1 MINERKLSE
10 NELDARFRAVKGLLK
25 NKRNL
30 VKKYGKDAEKVMYGT
45 ATKQAKNKVEKMNLE
60 NLRSMIEDALSAPV
74 KEQSP
79 FVLAADAARD
89 AGKKEFEFPKG
100 SGKMHPVTIK
110 KDINENEED
119 AIMELRNIVD
129 DLEEKADEAREVIR
143 QYFPDELSRL
153 DAYGVFN
160 VAYSNNRYD
169 TTLGKFVDNLE
180 AGEYDSLEEDS
191 EKEEKPDGRDV
202 YFGADAKEKRKERV
216 ARAVADLK
224 KHKEEYGLKEGDL
237 DVGHQDNEPHMLKKD
252 LYRIAKYA
260 TELFKMLD
268 KYDNN
273 SGEVDF
279 PHWWQSKIVKAKDM
293 MVSAKHYLDGEE
305 SVAKI
310 DAVIDNVEVVDDI
323 QENYTKDSLLKALG
337 QADDAFIQLG
347 DGSEWIIYN
356 PNSNNKDNADM
367 WNDKSVFALNDDG
380 DEKEIEYSEISDIRV
395 NEAEIKTDD
404 STEFKLPLQHLL
416 DKHAIKG
423 KAKDEDAGTEFKLSL
438 KHLLDK
444 HVVKEDNKFKVNVKE
459 LKKDLA
465 EKLTK
470 RSSVGKHIDDFKKS
484 DAPQFKGK
492 SKEKKRQ
499 MAVAAYL
506 QKQDD

>member
-60 NLRSMIEDALSAPV
+60 NLRSMIEDALSVPV

-180 AGEYDSLEEDS
+180 AGEYDSLEED
-191 EKEEKPDGRDV
+191 
-202 YFGADAKEKRKERV
+202 
-216 ARAVADLK
+216 
-224 KHKEEYGLKEGDL
+224 L
-237 DVGHQDNEPHMLKKD
+237 DVGHTDDEPHMLKKD

-260 TELFKMLD
+260 TGLFKMLD

-273 SGEVDF
+273 GGEVDF

-310 DAVIDNVEVVDDI
+310 DAVIDNIEVVDDI
-323 QENYTKDSLLKALG
+323 QEKVA
-337 QADDAFIQLG
+337 
-347 DGSEWIIYN
+347 
-356 PNSNNKDNADM
+356 
-367 WNDKSVFALNDDG
+367 KSVDDVIDPADYGNIGKGYLQAFNRPHSLNDDELETLGRKVVKSLYKG
-380 DEKEIEYSEISDIRV
+380 DFDKAKAKFLQEKEIE
-395 NEAEIKTDD
+395 TDD

-416 DKHAIKG
+416 DKHTIKG
-423 KAKDEDAGTEFKLSL
+423 KEKDKDAGTEFKLSL

-470 RSSVGKHIDDFKKS
+470 RSSVGKHIDDFQKS

>member
-60 NLRSMIEDALSAPV
+60 NLRSMIEDALSIPV

-180 AGEYDSLEEDS
+180 AGEYDSLDE
-191 EKEEKPDGRDV
+191 
-202 YFGADAKEKRKERV
+202 
-216 ARAVADLK
+216 
-224 KHKEEYGLKEGDL
+224 DL
-237 DVGHQDNEPHMLKKD
+237 DVGHTDDEPHMLKKD

-268 KYDNN
+268 KYDEG
-273 SGEVDF
+273 GEVDF
-279 PHWWQSKIVKAKDM
+279 PHWWQSKVVKAKDM

-310 DAVIDNVEVVDDI
+310 DAVIDDVEVVDDV
-323 QENYTKDSLLKALG
+323 D
-337 QADDAFIQLG
+337 
-347 DGSEWIIYN
+347 
-356 PNSNNKDNADM
+356 
-367 WNDKSVFALNDDG
+367 
-380 DEKEIEYSEISDIRV
+380 
-395 NEAEIKTDD
+395 EAEIKVDD
-404 STEFKLPLQHLL
+404 ETEFKLPL
-416 DKHAIKG
+416 
-423 KAKDEDAGTEFKLSL
+423 
-438 KHLLDK
+438 KHLLKK
-444 HVVKEDNKFKVNVKE
+444 HVHEADIELDQDQMDKLHKSGAVKVGGDKVVYKVNKE
-459 LKKDLA
+459 SLKKKIK

-492 SKEKKRQ
+492 SKEKKRE

>member
-129 DLEEKADEAREVIR
+129 DLEEKADEAREIIR

-180 AGEYDSLEEDS
+180 AGEYDSLEED
-191 EKEEKPDGRDV
+191 
-202 YFGADAKEKRKERV
+202 
-216 ARAVADLK
+216 
-224 KHKEEYGLKEGDL
+224 L
-237 DVGHQDNEPHMLKKD
+237 DVGHTDDEPHMLKKD

-310 DAVIDNVEVVDDI
+310 DAVIDDVEVVDDI

-356 PNSNNKDNADM
+356 PNSNK

-395 NEAEIKTDD
+395 NEAKIEVDD
-404 STEFKLPLQHLL
+404 ETEFKLPL
-416 DKHAIKG
+416 
-423 KAKDEDAGTEFKLSL
+423 
-438 KHLLDK
+438 KHLLKK
-444 HVVKEDNKFKVNVKE
+444 HVHEADIELDQDQMDKLHKSGAVKVGGDKVVYKVNKE
-459 LKKDLA
+459 SLKKKIK

-470 RSSVGKHIDDFKKS
+470 RSSIGKHIDDFKKS

>member
-1 MINERKLSE
+1 
-10 NELDARFRAVKGLLK
+10 
-25 NKRNL
+25 
-30 VKKYGKDAEKVMYGT
+30 
-45 ATKQAKNKVEKMNLE
+45 
-60 NLRSMIEDALSAPV
+60 
-74 KEQSP
+74 
-79 FVLAADAARD
+79 
-89 AGKKEFEFPKG
+89 
-100 SGKMHPVTIK
+100 
-110 KDINENEED
+110 
-119 AIMELRNIVD
+119 
-129 DLEEKADEAREVIR
+129 
-143 QYFPDELSRL
+143 
-153 DAYGVFN
+153 
-160 VAYSNNRYD
+160 
-169 TTLGKFVDNLE
+169 
-180 AGEYDSLEEDS
+180 
-191 EKEEKPDGRDV
+191 
-202 YFGADAKEKRKERV
+202 
-216 ARAVADLK
+216 
-224 KHKEEYGLKEGDL
+224 
-237 DVGHQDNEPHMLKKD
+237 
-252 LYRIAKYA
+252 
-260 TELFKMLD
+260 
-268 KYDNN
+268 
-273 SGEVDF
+273 
-279 PHWWQSKIVKAKDM
+279 
-293 MVSAKHYLDGEE
+293 KHYLDGEE

-310 DAVIDNVEVVDDI
+310 DAVIDDVEVVDDI

-380 DEKEIEYSEISDIRV
+380 DEKEIEYSEISDIRI
-395 NEAEIKTDD
+395 NEAEIETDD

-416 DKHAIKG
+416 DKHTIKG

-470 RSSVGKHIDDFKKS
+470 RSSVGKHIDDFQKS

>member
-129 DLEEKADEAREVIR
+129 DLEEKADEAREIIR

-180 AGEYDSLEEDS
+180 AGEYDSLEED
-191 EKEEKPDGRDV
+191 
-202 YFGADAKEKRKERV
+202 
-216 ARAVADLK
+216 
-224 KHKEEYGLKEGDL
+224 L
-237 DVGHQDNEPHMLKKD
+237 DVGHTDDEPHMLKKD

-310 DAVIDNVEVVDDI
+310 DAVIDDVEVVDDI

-395 NEAEIKTDD
+395 NEAKIEVDD
-404 STEFKLPLQHLL
+404 ETEFKLPL
-416 DKHAIKG
+416 
-423 KAKDEDAGTEFKLSL
+423 
-438 KHLLDK
+438 KHLLKK
-444 HVVKEDNKFKVNVKE
+444 HVHEADIELDQDQMDKLHKSGAVKVGGDKVVYKVNKE
-459 LKKDLA
+459 SLKKKIK

-470 RSSVGKHIDDFKKS
+470 RSSIGKHIDDFKKS

>member
-129 DLEEKADEAREVIR
+129 DLEEKADDAREVIR

-180 AGEYDSLEEDS
+180 AGEYDSLEED
-191 EKEEKPDGRDV
+191 
-202 YFGADAKEKRKERV
+202 
-216 ARAVADLK
+216 
-224 KHKEEYGLKEGDL
+224 L
-237 DVGHQDNEPHMLKKD
+237 DVGHTDDEPHMLKKD

-268 KYDNN
+268 KYDEG
-273 SGEVDF
+273 GEVDF
-279 PHWWQSKIVKAKDM
+279 PHWWQSKVVKAKDM

-310 DAVIDNVEVVDDI
+310 DAVIDDVEVVDDV
-323 QENYTKDSLLKALG
+323 D
-337 QADDAFIQLG
+337 
-347 DGSEWIIYN
+347 
-356 PNSNNKDNADM
+356 
-367 WNDKSVFALNDDG
+367 
-380 DEKEIEYSEISDIRV
+380 
-395 NEAEIKTDD
+395 EAEIKVDD
-404 STEFKLPLQHLL
+404 ETEFKLPL
-416 DKHAIKG
+416 
-423 KAKDEDAGTEFKLSL
+423 
-438 KHLLDK
+438 KHLLKK
-444 HVVKEDNKFKVNVKE
+444 HVHEADIELDQEQMDKLHKSGAVKVGGDKVVYKVNKE
-459 LKKDLA
+459 SLKKKIK

-492 SKEKKRQ
+492 SKEKKRE

>member
-60 NLRSMIEDALSAPV
+60 NLRNMIEDALAIPV

-100 SGKMHPVTIK
+100 SGKMHPVTLK

-119 AIMELRNIVD
+119 AIMELRNIID
-129 DLEEKADEAREVIR
+129 DIDEKADEAREIVR
-143 QYFPDELSRL
+143 QYFPNELSRL
-153 DAYGVFN
+153 DGYGVFN
-160 VAYSNNRYD
+160 MTHSDNRYNV
-169 TTLGKFVDNLE
+169 TLGKFVDE
-180 AGEYDSLEEDS
+180 LEEGDY
-191 EKEEKPDGRDV
+191 DGLD
-202 YFGADAKEKRKERV
+202 E
-216 ARAVADLK
+216 
-224 KHKEEYGLKEGDL
+224 DL
-237 DVGHQDNEPHMLKKD
+237 DVGHTDDEPHMLKKD

-260 TELFKMLD
+260 AGLYKMMD
-268 KYDNN
+268 KYDEG
-273 SGEVDF
+273 GEVDF

-310 DAVIDNVEVVDDI
+310 DAVIDDVEVVDDI
-323 QENYTKDSLLKALG
+323 QE
-337 QADDAFIQLG
+337 
-347 DGSEWIIYN
+347 
-356 PNSNNKDNADM
+356 
-367 WNDKSVFALNDDG
+367 
-380 DEKEIEYSEISDIRV
+380 KEIE
-395 NEAEIKTDD
+395 TDD
-404 STEFKLPLQHLL
+404 SIEFKLN
-416 DKHAIKG
+416 
-423 KAKDEDAGTEFKLSL
+423 L

-444 HVVKEDNKFKVNVKE
+444 HVVKEDDKFKVNVKE

-470 RSSVGKHIDDFKKS
+470 KSSVGKHIDDFKKS

-492 SKEKKRQ
+492 SKEKKRE

>member
-110 KDINENEED
+110 TDIKENEED

-180 AGEYDSLEEDS
+180 AGEYDSLEED
-191 EKEEKPDGRDV
+191 
-202 YFGADAKEKRKERV
+202 
-216 ARAVADLK
+216 
-224 KHKEEYGLKEGDL
+224 L
-237 DVGHQDNEPHMLKKD
+237 DVGHTDDEPHMLKKD

-260 TELFKMLD
+260 TGLFKMLD

-273 SGEVDF
+273 GGEVDF

-310 DAVIDNVEVVDDI
+310 DAVIDDIEVVDDI
-323 QENYTKDSLLKALG
+323 QEKVA
-337 QADDAFIQLG
+337 
-347 DGSEWIIYN
+347 
-356 PNSNNKDNADM
+356 
-367 WNDKSVFALNDDG
+367 KSVDDVIDPADYGNIGKGYLQAFNRPHSLNDDELETLGRKVVKSLYKG
-380 DEKEIEYSEISDIRV
+380 DFDKAKAKFLQEKEIE
-395 NEAEIKTDD
+395 TDD

-459 LKKDLA
+459 LKNDLA